1 MSIALH
7 AGPSRPA
14 LSRSVAK
21 GARAVL
27 AILIL
32 ALAVAMVAFVRTF
45 VFEYFHGD
53 PAPLH
58 GLVQLILGT

>member
-7 AGPSRPA
+7 AGPARPSFA
-14 LSRSVAK
+14 RSIAK
-21 GARAVL
+21 PAL

-32 ALAVAMVAFVRTF
+32 ALAVAAVAFVRTF

-53 PAPLH
+53 PAPIH
-58 GLVQLILGT
+58 GLVRLLLGN